1 MLGSTQLDSYLIFLF
16 NWLIVLVGLTLLGT
30 IVTSASRRWSIAS
43 RHCLALA
50 LLATFLLAPIALV
63 IASRS
68 GIAYLVW
75 ELRPQTAEVGNV
87 PRETSESWQPNID
100 EQPRAQPV
108 IAQSDKESDGEPL
121 EANSIH
127 ATIESDSPTA
137 IGAVSQPVSIRWV
150 SVVRLA
156 LILTGTV
163 WLIGSLVCFF
173 RLGRNLQSLHLLLKR
188 LNSVQDQ
195 ELLLLV
201 QQAQQRIGLRGHVK
215 IFQSSSNSVP
225 ISFGILSSIIVVPK
239 FFASQVS
246 QEQQRAVLLH
256 EMAHLDRRDS
266 YVGLL
271 QEVCHALY
279 WWHPWILRRSKEL
292 DQLRELLCDHRVVE
306 IEGDGRTLAEA
317 LLQIAQCAIE
327 PRLRLPCLSSIG
339 DQVEDLAQRLR
350 VLCNETQL
358 NLRPLSSVKRLGIQ
372 LVASLCVLG
381 TAIPMV
387 ADDEKHDAKKAKVQ
401 QVPSRSDD
409 EWIEILVV
417 AKSHNPVAFQHGP
430 EIVALDRKRSLSIVQ
445 RAWPQIQIAEVKNGI
460 LKAFQFSEN
469 PNILEVLH
477 LGMTDADPAVQ
488 DYARSYICY
497 CALQKFERNSPD
509 YAAWYVA
516 HRGQSLKD
524 VLLDGY
530 RDIAQMCDQQP
541 ATVAIQKLQERERTI
556 DDKWKSLRST
566 VRSTALKES
575 GIGAFPI
582 KWIRSAT
589 LDQDQMAYA
598 CKLLRQIPGRPL
610 ESVDT
615 LKSWLDD
622 KEPLMLRASA
632 AIGLA
637 ELDRDA
643 AIDAMLRMIEE
654 ITRDEE
660 GDKAGESRMRDELCW
675 KLSEL
680 GEPRTIAELIA
691 IMDCDNSSETI
702 RTIDGALTS
711 FRLQQDWV
719 REELRPMR
727 DGPWWRRWWEKNR
740 ERMPEPL
747 RQVAIRD
754 IPKTKFGK
762 AYVPF
767 PADMDTH
774 EGLKAYLEQE
784 LKKDS
789 PSYVGLGH
797 LFSMQQDL
805 RGIPILI
812 GAIDSDNSYET
823 IYGLGYYGLGFFKG
837 ENLTGVEYSP
847 YHDGAWWRRWWE
859 ANKHRFPPEVQAT
872 PIPDYPKSAHG
883 KSYRP
888 FPANMDTFEGRVE
901 YLRRELSIA
910 DSRLATAAEGLESYP
925 DPRMIAMLIGVWVA
939 CDEAQLREECNAFV
953 RPLYNTITKEKQ
965 FDMQAIVDAQWT
977 AKWWRDWYQQNRS
990 KIKGLEDFDLPDF
1003 RGELSKRA
1011 GK

>member
-1 MLGSTQLDSYLIFLF
+1 ML
-16 NWLIVLVGLTLLGT
+16 
-30 IVTSASRRWSIAS
+30 
-43 RHCLALA
+43 
-50 LLATFLLAPIALV
+50 
-63 IASRS
+63 
-68 GIAYLVW
+68 
-75 ELRPQTAEVGNV
+75 
-87 PRETSESWQPNID
+87 
-100 EQPRAQPV
+100 
-108 IAQSDKESDGEPL
+108 
-121 EANSIH
+121 
-127 ATIESDSPTA
+127 
-137 IGAVSQPVSIRWV
+137 
-150 SVVRLA
+150 
-156 LILTGTV
+156 
-163 WLIGSLVCFF
+163 
-173 RLGRNLQSLHLLLKR
+173 
-188 LNSVQDQ
+188 
-195 ELLLLV
+195 
-201 QQAQQRIGLRGHVK
+201 
-215 IFQSSSNSVP
+215 
-225 ISFGILSSIIVVPK
+225 
-239 FFASQVS
+239 
-246 QEQQRAVLLH
+246 
-256 EMAHLDRRDS
+256 
-266 YVGLL
+266 
-271 QEVCHALY
+271 
-279 WWHPWILRRSKEL
+279 
-292 DQLRELLCDHRVVE
+292 
-306 IEGDGRTLAEA
+306 
-317 LLQIAQCAIE
+317 
-327 PRLRLPCLSSIG
+327 
-339 DQVEDLAQRLR
+339 
-350 VLCNETQL
+350 
-358 NLRPLSSVKRLGIQ
+358 
-372 LVASLCVLG
+372 
-381 TAIPMV
+381 
-387 ADDEKHDAKKAKVQ
+387 
-401 QVPSRSDD
+401 SRSDD

-430 EIVALDRKRSLSIVQ
+430 EVVALDRKRSLSIVQ

-460 LKAFQFSEN
+460 LKAFQFSES

-497 CALQKFERNSPD
+497 WALQKFERNSPD

-530 RDIAQMCDQQP
+530 RDIAQMCNQLP

-556 DDKWKSLRST
+556 DDKWKSLGSA

-589 LDQDQMAYA
+589 LDQDQLAYA
-598 CKLLRQIPGRPL
+598 CKLLRQIPGQPL

-622 KEPLMLRASA
+622 KEPMMLRASA

-823 IYGLGYYGLGFFKG
+823 IYGLGYYDSVFFKG
-837 ENLTGVEYSP
+837 RISLAWSTVLIMTERGG
-847 YHDGAWWRRWWE
+847 DGGGKRT
-859 ANKHRFPPEVQAT
+859 KHRFPPEVQAQ

-990 KIKGLEDFDLPDF
+990 KIKGLEDFDLPD
-1003 RGELSKRA
+1003 SVVN
-1011 GK
+1011 

>member
-121 EANSIH
+121 EVNSIH

-137 IGAVSQPVSIRWV
+137 IGVVSQPVSSRWV

-339 DQVEDLAQRLR
+339 DEVEDLAQRLQ

-387 ADDEKHDAKKAKVQ
+387 ADDEKHDAKNTKVQ

-460 LKAFQFSEN
+460 LKAFQFSES

-497 CALQKFERNSPD
+497 WALQKFERNSPD

-530 RDIAQMCDQQP
+530 RDIAQMCDQLP

-556 DDKWKSLRST
+556 DDKWKSLGST

-660 GDKAGESRMRDELCW
+660 SDKAGESRMRDELCW
-675 KLSEL
+675 ELSEL

-691 IMDCDNSSETI
+691 IMDCDNSSKTI
-702 RTIDGALTS
+702 GTIDGALTS
-711 FRLQQDWV
+711 FRLQEWV

-762 AYVPF
+762 DYVPF

-789 PSYVGLGH
+789 PSYVGLGY
-797 LFSMQQDL
+797 LFSMQQDM
-805 RGIPILI
+805 RAIPILI

>member
-1 MLGSTQLDSYLIFLF
+1 MATPDGKLTPVQHSIMQMAWDAGEVGVTVTGVWTQMDASRSIARTTAQNLLDRLVERRWLKRMKRDDGIHYVAAVSKVTTEKEIASEFLDDYFEGSASKLVMSLLGAKRLRKEDIEYLRSILDKNPQDPNRNQAMLGSTQLDSYLIFLF

-121 EANSIH
+121 EANSSH

-387 ADDEKHDAKKAKVQ
+387 ADDEKHDAKKTKVQ

-460 LKAFQFSEN
+460 LKAYQFSES

-497 CALQKFERNSPD
+497 WALQKFERNSPD

-516 HRGQSLKD
+516 HRGLSLKD

-530 RDIAQMCDQQP
+530 RDIAQMCDQVP

-556 DDKWKSLRST
+556 GDKWKPLGSA

-675 KLSEL
+675 ELSEL
-680 GEPRTIAELIA
+680 GEPRTIPELIA
-691 IMDCDNSSETI
+691 IMDCDNSRDTI
-702 RTIDGALTS
+702 GTIDGALTS
-711 FRLQQDWV
+711 FRLGQWV

-784 LKKDS
+784 LEKDS
-789 PSYVGLGH
+789 PSYVGLGY

-805 RGIPILI
+805 REFQ
-812 GAIDSDNSYET
+812 S
-823 IYGLGYYGLGFFKG
+823 
-837 ENLTGVEYSP
+837 
-847 YHDGAWWRRWWE
+847 
-859 ANKHRFPPEVQAT
+859 
-872 PIPDYPKSAHG
+872 
-883 KSYRP
+883 
-888 FPANMDTFEGRVE
+888 
-901 YLRRELSIA
+901 
-910 DSRLATAAEGLESYP
+910 
-925 DPRMIAMLIGVWVA
+925 
-939 CDEAQLREECNAFV
+939 
-953 RPLYNTITKEKQ
+953 
-965 FDMQAIVDAQWT
+965 
-977 AKWWRDWYQQNRS
+977 
-990 KIKGLEDFDLPDF
+990 
-1003 RGELSKRA
+1003 
-1011 GK
+1011 